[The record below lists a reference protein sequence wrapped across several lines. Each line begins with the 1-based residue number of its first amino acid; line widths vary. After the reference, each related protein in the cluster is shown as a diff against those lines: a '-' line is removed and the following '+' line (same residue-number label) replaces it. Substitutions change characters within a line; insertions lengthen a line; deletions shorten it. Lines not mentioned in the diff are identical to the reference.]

1 MPKKNA
7 FFYFI
12 IDYKHREE
20 SKGRRFRGLQDVS
33 RIAGPIWKDMDEQQR
48 APYVAKAKQ
57 GNEQDR
63 KNHER
68 LSCHG
73 VPLSTL
79 VAEERAV
86 KSKTALIR
94 SRVEKMIRNAA
105 ENNKLEHLEFYFVSC
120 GYFCP
125 LSDGRYVPAEIGAIR
140 YSLEGGV
147 MAKFHTLINP
157 GPLPLGKSLE
167 AKEHS
172 NNFHQLPIPP
182 DALGE
187 TNFEHIANKLLTFL
201 QHSEKKMPLLFT
213 DRNGIPHVESIL
225 TDILNAKT
233 TGLEIVVCPL
243 AEMFFVLKKTVLHY
257 SLSLPEGFP
266 SESVPQMLIDRDL
279 YAYTENISCAF
290 HEEKGNGV
298 DCAQSRCVR
307 WAYAISDSCC
317 LDMHIDMLPGVHMPL
332 NGATLGEIASRSH
345 GLDSSSAS
353 SKQNS
358 SEKRLT
364 GTNPGN
370 NAVFISG
377 SDMSYGCDRGTYSNQ
392 DSSDSVGEERFEFD
406 NNSAAG
412 LSSILPSGLVP
423 QVRGIGRGRRI
434 QFDNT
439 PPLPWNHQPRK

>member
-125 LSDGRYVPAEIGAIR
+125 LSDGRSTIHPV
-140 YSLEGGV
+140 S
-147 MAKFHTLINP
+147 
-157 GPLPLGKSLE
+157 
-167 AKEHS
+167 
-172 NNFHQLPIPP
+172 
-182 DALGE
+182 
-187 TNFEHIANKLLTFL
+187 ANW
-201 QHSEKKMPLLFT
+201 
-213 DRNGIPHVESIL
+213 
-225 TDILNAKT
+225 
-233 TGLEIVVCPL
+233 
-243 AEMFFVLKKTVLHY
+243 TVL
-257 SLSLPEGFP
+257 PRRAERKNEKMF
-266 SESVPQMLIDRDL
+266 VPR
-279 YAYTENISCAF
+279 
-290 HEEKGNGV
+290 
-298 DCAQSRCVR
+298 
-307 WAYAISDSCC
+307 
-317 LDMHIDMLPGVHMPL
+317 
-332 NGATLGEIASRSH
+332 
-345 GLDSSSAS
+345 
-353 SKQNS
+353 
-358 SEKRLT
+358 
-364 GTNPGN
+364 
-370 NAVFISG
+370 
-377 SDMSYGCDRGTYSNQ
+377 
-392 DSSDSVGEERFEFD
+392 
-406 NNSAAG
+406 
-412 LSSILPSGLVP
+412 
-423 QVRGIGRGRRI
+423 
-434 QFDNT
+434 
-439 PPLPWNHQPRK
+439 